1 MLNSKCHKQGDG
13 CFMGGPV
20 PVIFSD
26 IHMTKTNRKMLE
38 PNKPHFHKGFVD
50 YIIHKQYK
58 D

>member
-1 MLNSKCHKQGDG
+1 
-13 CFMGGPV
+13 MGGPV
-20 PVIFSD
+20 SVIFSD